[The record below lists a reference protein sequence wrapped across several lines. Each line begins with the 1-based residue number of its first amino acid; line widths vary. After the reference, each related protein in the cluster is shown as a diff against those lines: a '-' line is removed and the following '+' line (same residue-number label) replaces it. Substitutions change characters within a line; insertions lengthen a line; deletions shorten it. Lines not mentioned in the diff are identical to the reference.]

1 METTMVKKTIT
12 EITGS
17 FSEEDVV
24 NILTVHLQKLY
35 DLKRSE
41 VYVDI
46 DETSFGSYE
55 GIPFKVTKVEVK
67 SE

>member
-1 METTMVKKTIT
+1 METTVSKKTIT

-24 NILTVHLQKLY
+24 NILTEHLQRLY

-41 VYVDI
+41 VYIDVDG
-46 DETSFGSYE
+46 TSFDCYGV
-55 GIPFKVTKVEVK
+55 IPFKVTKVEVK